1 MGMEIFA
8 TMGPACRGENT
19 IYDMLCEGMTGI
31 RLNLSHAG
39 LLESRSSIDA
49 FKSAVDRYGRLA
61 DLLIDLQGPE
71 LRIGRIAEALSLKDG
86 AKATVPIPGTVAGL
100 LKPGQTVLLDDG
112 KLTAEVLSVER
123 HMDDPAKPRYDAVVH
138 ILRGGVLKSSKSL
151 KIEGMDTDLPAL
163 TERDTQN
170 LEIAADY
177 GVTTVMLP
185 FVRNAADIRELKNA
199 TGNRFRVFAKIE
211 NMIGVEHVDEI
222 IDELDKKQDMLV
234 IARGDLG
241 NAMPLWELPKV
252 QKQLEK
258 ACHRAGMPYLVVT
271 ELLSSMVENPMPTR
285 AEVSDVYHAIYHGAA
300 ALMVTN
306 ETAVGKYPVEVIKY
320 MKRVAEQF

>member
-1 MGMEIFA
+1 
-8 TMGPACRGENT
+8 MGPACRDENT
-19 IYDMLCEGMTGI
+19 IYDMLCQGMTGM

-39 LLESRSSIDA
+39 LAESRAAIDA
-49 FKSAVDRYGRLA
+49 FKSAAGRFGKPA

-86 AKATVPIPGTVAGL
+86 SKATVPIPGTVAVL
-100 LKPGQTVLLDDG
+100 LKPGQTVSLDDG
-112 KLTAEVLSVER
+112 KLLAEVLSVDR
-123 HMDDPAKPRYDAVVH
+123 HMDDPSKPRYDAVVH
-138 ILRGGVLKSSKSL
+138 ILRGGILKSSKSL
-151 KIEGMDTDLPAL
+151 KIEGVDTDLPAL
-163 TERDTQN
+163 TERDTAN
-170 LEIAADY
+170 LQIAADY

-199 TGNRFRVFAKIE
+199 TAGRFRVFAKIE
-211 NMIGVEHVDEI
+211 NMMGVEHAEEI
-222 IDELDKKQDMLV
+222 IEELDHDRDMLV

-252 QKQLEK
+252 QKQLEGI
-258 ACHRAGMPYLVVT
+258 CHEAGMPYLVVT
-271 ELLSSMVENPMPTR
+271 ELLSSMVENPVPTR
-285 AEVSDVYHAIYHGAA
+285 AEVSDVYHAIYHGAS

-320 MKRVAEQF
+320 MKHVAEQF